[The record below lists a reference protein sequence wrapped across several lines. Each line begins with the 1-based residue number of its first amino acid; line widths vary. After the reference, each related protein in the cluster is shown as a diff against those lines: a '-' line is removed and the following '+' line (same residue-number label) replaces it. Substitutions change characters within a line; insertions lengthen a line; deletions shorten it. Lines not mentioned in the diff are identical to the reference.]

1 MPPLP
6 PPEPAPRWGLGDAA
20 LGMLV
25 GVLLSSLAGSI
36 WLGATGQ
43 EELSLGGMALSQVGL
58 WVGLAGAAVWASR
71 RKGRRRLALDFGA
84 RMRPFD
90 VPVGVV
96 VGVAAQF
103 GLVRLVALLLSP
115 LVGRPDLS
123 GPTKRLVDE
132 AHGPGLVLLVVFVA
146 VGAPV
151 VEELFFRGLL
161 LRALQRRVPDGA
173 AVAVSAVLF
182 GVAHVQ
188 DLAPGAL
195 LVVIVSL
202 VALGAVLATLAVR
215 TGRLGPGMW
224 THAAF
229 NASTLVA
236 LLLR

>member
-1 MPPLP
+1 
-6 PPEPAPRWGLGDAA
+6 
-20 LGMLV
+20 
-25 GVLLSSLAGSI
+25 
-36 WLGATGQ
+36 
-43 EELSLGGMALSQVGL
+43 
-58 WVGLAGAAVWASR
+58 
-71 RKGRRRLALDFGA
+71 
-84 RMRPFD
+84 
-90 VPVGVV
+90 
-96 VGVAAQF
+96 
-103 GLVRLVALLLSP
+103 
-115 LVGRPDLS
+115 
-123 GPTKRLVDE
+123 
-132 AHGPGLVLLVVFVA
+132 VLLVVFVA